1 MSNNLWIMWKQKGRK
16 IFFAPLYVIRFEY
29 PRSRY
34 YSKLERFKRQYPTP
48 DTITYTGD
56 KLKYYRYER
65 GIQSKDVAAFA
76 GIDRDTYRS
85 YEKDTTYY
93 RREVIEKIAQLLD
106 VEVHELLDDY
116 NRFIYDGQGKK
127 IKMIRK
133 SFGMTQYEFAEY
145 IGVLPGTLK
154 QWEQERTRISKKAFL
169 MLMEISNK

>member
-1 MSNNLWIMWKQKGRK
+1 MWKQKGRK

-65 GIQSKDVAAFA
+65 GIQSKDVATFA

-133 SFGMTQYEFAEY
+133 RGA
-145 IGVLPGTLK
+145 V
-154 QWEQERTRISKKAFL
+154 
-169 MLMEISNK
+169 